1 MRRSICGRAKGDKEV
16 SSGQCSVSREGE
28 DEEAAVSSTIHNP
41 FFSAFLCDLGG
52 FAVNPIKKPAPF
64 VGTPVFE
71 CFAMGAD
78 YSAVPAVSASAAA

>member
-1 MRRSICGRAKGDKEV
+1 VKGDEEV
-16 SSGQCSVSREGE
+16 SSGQCSVSREE
-28 DEEAAVSSTIHNP
+28 EEAAVSSTIHNL
-41 FFSAFLCDLGG
+41 FFSAFLFDLCG
-52 FAVNPIKKPAPF
+52 FAVNLTKKPAPF